1 MEKDTNNL
9 CIVVEHATRCV
20 AAYVDAARAAEK
32 AVALVFE
39 TVPKDTVLDSEVNQS
54 LHMLSARCVE
64 ADEVQLAW
72 VFLPARIIAAQ
83 DRARAKELEASR
95 QNGSHLSRCERRTL
109 NRYIRRAACTKFS

>member
-9 CIVVEHATRCV
+9 CIVIEHATRCV
-20 AAYVDAARAAEK
+20 AAYVEAALAAER
-32 AVALVFE
+32 AVTLVFE

-72 VFLPARIIAAQ
+72 VFLPARVIAAQ

-95 QNGSHLSRCERRTL
+95 PSGCPLSRCERRTL
-109 NRYIRRAACTKFS
+109 KRQRMMGEA